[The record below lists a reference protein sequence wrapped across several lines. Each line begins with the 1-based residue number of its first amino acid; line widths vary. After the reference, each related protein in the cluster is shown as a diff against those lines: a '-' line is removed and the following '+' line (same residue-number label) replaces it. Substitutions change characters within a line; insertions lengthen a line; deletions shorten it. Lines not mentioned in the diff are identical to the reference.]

1 MGDQLKNV
9 FREMQKTSDSE
20 AESRPS
26 YATMSPR
33 RYRRL
38 LRDVLLTVVTVSVLP
53 LMIMTAINYIQY
65 RQAIQVETRH
75 PIFRLTSNNQRAL
88 AFFLQERES
97 ALRMIVHN
105 RLVSEKCDN
114 RQMEHVLKALQKS
127 LSFGAFVD
135 LGVIDSAGNQKCYTG
150 PYQLQGKNYQ
160 GQEWFG
166 QVMQQGIY
174 ISDVFLGYRE
184 FPHFVIAIRFQ
195 GSDGRNSILRATVD
209 AEWLHEQLLLVGLSP
224 ASDIF
229 IVNREGILQSP
240 SRRYGP
246 VLEKFPLPVP
256 AASDRTEVVEWQD
269 ENGDALIVGHAA
281 IQHSPF
287 ILMLAV
293 KGAEVMGGW
302 FKLRAEIIWFLV
314 VSCILIFIVS
324 LVMSRNVVRSIRRS
338 EQARAQVFH
347 KMQYTNKLASVGRL
361 AAGVAHEINNPLAII
376 SERAGLLR
384 DRMPQIEGFPSK
396 DKALGDIKSILRA
409 VDRCSTITHRLLGFA
424 RHIDAR
430 REDVDLDE
438 LLHEVTVFLE
448 KEAEYRSVDI
458 EWKIQE
464 GLRLKSDRGQLQQV
478 FLNIINNALE
488 AVEDGGHIA
497 IAAQKLDSGSLA
509 VIVEDNGVGISKEN
523 LRRIYEPFYTTRPG
537 DSSGL
542 GLSVT
547 QGIVKKLGGDIRV
560 ESEYGKGTRFTIVLP
575 IAAER

>member
-1 MGDQLKNV
+1 
-9 FREMQKTSDSE
+9 
-20 AESRPS
+20 
-26 YATMSPR
+26 
-33 RYRRL
+33 
-38 LRDVLLTVVTVSVLP
+38 
-53 LMIMTAINYIQY
+53 
-65 RQAIQVETRH
+65 
-75 PIFRLTSNNQRAL
+75 
-88 AFFLQERES
+88 
-97 ALRMIVHN
+97 MIVHN

-114 RQMEHVLKALQKS
+114 QQLENVLKALQKS

-135 LGVIDSAGNQKCYTG
+135 LGVIDADGVQQCYTG

-160 GQEWFG
+160 GQKWFS

-174 ISDVFLGYRE
+174 ISDVFLGYRQ

-195 GSDGRNSILRATVD
+195 GDDGRHRILRATVD

-224 ASDIF
+224 TCDIF
-229 IVNREGILQSP
+229 VVNREGILQSP
-240 SRRYGP
+240 SRRFGS
-246 VLEKFPLPVP
+246 VLEKIKLPVP
-256 AASDRTEVVEWQD
+256 AATDKTDVIEMQD
-269 ENGDALIVGHAA
+269 ENNDPIFVGHAA

-287 ILMLAV
+287 VLMLVAH
-293 KGAEVMGGW
+293 GAEVMGGW

-314 VSCILIFIVS
+314 VSCVLIFFVS
-324 LVMSRNVVRSIRRS
+324 LVMSRNVVRSIRLS
-338 EQARAQVFH
+338 EQTRAQVFH

-384 DRMPQIEGFPSK
+384 DRMPQLDGFPSK
-396 DKALGDIKSILRA
+396 DKALQDIKSIMRA

-448 KEAEYRSVDI
+448 KEAEYRSVNI

-488 AVEDGGHIA
+488 AVEDGGRID
-497 IAAQKLDSGSLA
+497 IAARRLDSGSLA